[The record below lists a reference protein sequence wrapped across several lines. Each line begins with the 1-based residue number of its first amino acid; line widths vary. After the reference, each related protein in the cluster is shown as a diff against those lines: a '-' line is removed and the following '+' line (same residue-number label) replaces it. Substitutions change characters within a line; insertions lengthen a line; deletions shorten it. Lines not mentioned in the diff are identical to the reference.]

1 MTAYLGL
8 VSSSYGQTQGSSLSY
23 SRKYFAFDGIMRAT
37 APYDMTPTGTVLSET
52 AILAGLAALTPPIVL
67 GSTSSFP
74 LVSGSNPMICTN
86 IDCTPDTDGR
96 LQSWTVEVSFVNGNG
111 PGSLTYSSKDMNT
124 VAINV
129 DTWRIGSNAP
139 SSLSS
144 PNDTDIGGTKVD
156 QGGKPISTIVAN
168 QELTIT
174 NYASTNNAANIRAAL
189 GKRNSASYNGAS
201 AGYLLFTGGSARRVD
216 IDLYEVSYKMVFD
229 TFAHCRQV
237 PVRDVDGKIQIETP
251 SATGV
256 GSAKLVLW
264 RQPFPS
270 TYDFASIGIIL

>member
-23 SRKYFAFDGIMRAT
+23 SRKYFAFDGVMRST
-37 APYDMTPTGTVLSET
+37 APYDMIPTGTVLTET

-124 VAINV
+124 VAVNV
-129 DTWRIGSNAP
+129 DTWRAGANSPSNLGNP
-139 SSLSS
+139 GNS
-144 PNDTDIGGTKVD
+144 DIGGTKVD
-156 QGGKPISTIVAN
+156 QGGKPISSIVAN

-174 NYASTNNAANIRAAL
+174 NYASTNNAVNIRAAL
-189 GKRNSASYNGAS
+189 GRRNTTAYNGAS

-216 IDLYEVSYKMVFD
+216 IALYEVSYKMVYD
-229 TFAHCRQV
+229 DFAHCRQV
-237 PVRDVDGKIQIETP
+237 PVRDVDGKIQIDTP
-251 SATGV
+251 SGTGI

-264 RQPFPS
+264 RQPFPN
-270 TYDFASIGIIL
+270 TYEFGSIGIIL